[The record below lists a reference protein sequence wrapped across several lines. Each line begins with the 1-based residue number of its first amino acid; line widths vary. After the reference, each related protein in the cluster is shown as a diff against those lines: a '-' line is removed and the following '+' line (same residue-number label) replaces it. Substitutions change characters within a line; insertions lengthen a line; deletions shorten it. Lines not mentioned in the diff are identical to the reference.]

1 MRRIVAFT
9 ICLAFVSA
17 PASAQQDVRDDAKAF
32 AQGLADG
39 AANLADNDAA
49 AVDNLTGYNGPNAP
63 ETQFLD
69 NPAALEAARI
79 SAARNNDAAVLVIDG
94 DATRPRVPDELIDE
108 TIERGEIIN
117 EDPSIYVQGVDPNGT
132 TGQCVELPPTT
143 SSPGNFEAT
152 CNVGKGII
160 DEIQTCEIPL
170 DVTATQRTVY
180 DYQCSESG
188 WRGLPKVCH
197 PSFTPSIGGICEIVS
212 HEWVDICLQ
221 GTLDNCTEPDQVQ
234 VFNLECSS
242 PVPGEPVPTPR
253 QIRNIT
259 AIPNETQCASIAANS
274 NCSNPV
280 QVCTDSSPQTRLIN
294 GVEVTQPCWRWER
307 SYQCQG
313 TFDGNDCGEL
323 AANSACQFSRSVCL
337 DDPQQGDCQVEEHIY
352 ICPIPGA
359 VPGEKQFVCGGDV
372 YCIGGDC
379 EAVTR
384 EASDE
389 FKDAV
394 VGLEALAQA
403 NREFSEVDYKL
414 FEGNPMSCHK
424 PIFGLVNCCAGK
436 VSGLIPTAA
445 GFAALA
451 GGPTAIAGLAT
462 PFLTLFLCDASEK
475 ELDVRERMG
484 LCHTLGTYCS
494 KKFLGICTTKRRT
507 SCCFL
512 SKLTRVLQEQGREQL
527 SKSWGTPKE
536 TECSGFTIDEF
547 AALDLSVMDFT
558 EVYQEFMDAAKLPNE
573 AETMTD
579 IQGKIEAYYSRGGP

>member
-117 EDPSIYVQGVDPNGT
+117 EDPSIYVQGLDPNGT

-259 AIPNETQCASIAANS
+259 AIPNETQCASILFKFA
-274 NCSNPV
+274 
-280 QVCTDSSPQTRLIN
+280 LI
-294 GVEVTQPCWRWER
+294 
-307 SYQCQG
+307 
-313 TFDGNDCGEL
+313 L
-323 AANSACQFSRSVCL
+323 
-337 DDPQQGDCQVEEHIY
+337 H
-352 ICPIPGA
+352 
-359 VPGEKQFVCGGDV
+359 
-372 YCIGGDC
+372 
-379 EAVTR
+379 
-384 EASDE
+384 
-389 FKDAV
+389 
-394 VGLEALAQA
+394 
-403 NREFSEVDYKL
+403 
-414 FEGNPMSCHK
+414 
-424 PIFGLVNCCAGK
+424 
-436 VSGLIPTAA
+436 
-445 GFAALA
+445 
-451 GGPTAIAGLAT
+451 
-462 PFLTLFLCDASEK
+462 
-475 ELDVRERMG
+475 
-484 LCHTLGTYCS
+484 
-494 KKFLGICTTKRRT
+494 RR
-507 SCCFL
+507 
-512 SKLTRVLQEQGREQL
+512 
-527 SKSWGTPKE
+527 P
-536 TECSGFTIDEF
+536 D
-547 AALDLSVMDFT
+547 
-558 EVYQEFMDAAKLPNE
+558 
-573 AETMTD
+573 
-579 IQGKIEAYYSRGGP
+579 